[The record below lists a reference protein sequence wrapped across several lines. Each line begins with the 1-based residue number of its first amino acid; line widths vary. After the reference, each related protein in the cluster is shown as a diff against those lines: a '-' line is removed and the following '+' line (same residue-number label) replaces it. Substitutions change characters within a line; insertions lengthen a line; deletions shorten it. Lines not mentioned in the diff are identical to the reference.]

1 MKQLL
6 LVFVGGGF
14 GSTLR
19 FLIGKTI
26 NNSQNGFPYVTFTA
40 NVLGSLI
47 IGFVLGLA
55 SKSNML
61 TQNHTL
67 LIATGFCGGLTTF
80 STFAYENLI
89 LLKAEN
95 FLTFALYT
103 FFSFVIGLLA
113 VFIGM
118 YLVKYVF

>member
-19 FLIGKTI
+19 FLIIKAV
-26 NNSQNGFPYVTFTA
+26 NNSQNGFPYATFTA
-40 NVLGSLI
+40 NILGSLI
-47 IGFVLGLA
+47 IGFVLGLV

-118 YLVKYVF
+118 YLVKYV